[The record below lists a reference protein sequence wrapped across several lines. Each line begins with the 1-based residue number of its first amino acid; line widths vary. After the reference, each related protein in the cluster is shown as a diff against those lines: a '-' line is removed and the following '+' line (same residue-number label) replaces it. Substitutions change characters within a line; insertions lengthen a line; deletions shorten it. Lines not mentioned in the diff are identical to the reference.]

1 MNSAIQSPTI
11 LAPLEDCVPRCMH
24 FVTSDLKLFEIA
36 GWTVV
41 TEADDWNDYKFLFV
55 APFSASD
62 DYRKRLMAYR
72 GTTFGTYTDNYN
84 KRKSVLPGGRSSQ
97 LHRRSNGKP
106 EFDYVLVNDLRILTD
121 FPAGAL
127 SAARGLVVPV
137 SSTFDTGLWPKV
149 YFPPY
154 AKRCVYVGLSKPDRN
169 AVLAKFSVCER
180 LVVPTN
186 QVLRTYGESAVA
198 MLLSSK
204 CHYGRP
210 TVRYYE
216 ALPTTVCLMPVGG
229 FESDSFDLFSDQQ
242 LLAKLR
248 VETAEQAEA
257 VVEQAAVDLQFRSY
271 AIGCQTDWLR
281 RITAAA
287 TEETKRVL
295 APSNFL

>member
-1 MNSAIQSPTI
+1 MNSAIQSLTI

-41 TEADDWNDYKFLFV
+41 TEAANWNDYDFLFV
-55 APFSASD
+55 APFSASA
-62 DYRKRLMAYR
+62 DYVKRLMAYR

-84 KRKSVLPGGRSSQ
+84 KRKSVLPGSPSQAHWRSSGQ
-97 LHRRSNGKP
+97 P
-106 EFDYVLVNDLRILTD
+106 EFDYVTVNDLRILTD

-127 SAARGLVVPV
+127 SAARGLVVPM
-137 SSTFDTGLWPKV
+137 STAFDTGLWPKV

-154 AKRCVYVGLSKPDRN
+154 EKRCVYVGLSKPDRN
-169 AVLAKFSVCER
+169 AVLAKFPICQR

-186 QVLRTYGESAVA
+186 QVLRTYGQSAAA

-216 ALPTTVCLMPVGG
+216 ALPTTVCLMPVNG

-248 VETAEQAEA
+248 VETAAQAEA
-257 VVEQAAVDLQFRSY
+257 VVEQAATDLQFRSY
-271 AIGCQTDWLR
+271 VIGCQTDWLR
-281 RITAAA
+281 QITAAA